1 MTAVKI
7 FTILAL
13 LALSACSGN
22 AQRTAQ
28 SLASS
33 APGQVK
39 DAALAVAIKGK
50 LATIDLDSSAAV
62 NVDVNNGSVTLSGQ
76 VRSQKARRQFEAAA
90 RSIGGVRNVDDRT
103 TVNPKVRSVRES
115 LSDAT
120 LIARIDGT
128 LLAQTGVNALKV
140 KTGVHSG
147 LVTLTGTVSS
157 RDVKQTML
165 DSVRAL
171 NGVKSVVDHIQVH
184 P

>member
-1 MTAVKI
+1 VKI
-7 FTILAL
+7 FLVVAL
-13 LALSACSGN
+13 LALGACSGN

-28 SLASS
+28 NLASA

-62 NVDVNNGSVTLSGQ
+62 SVGVDDGVVTLSGD
-76 VRSQKARRQFEAAA
+76 VRSQKVRQQFESAA
-90 RSIGGVRNVDDRT
+90 RSIGGVRSVNDRT

-115 LSDAT
+115 VSDVT
-120 LIARIDGT
+120 LIARVEGT

-140 KTGVHSG
+140 KTGAHAGV
-147 LVTLTGTVSS
+147 VTLTGTVSS

-165 DSVRAL
+165 DAVRAVG
-171 NGVKSVVDHIQVH
+171 GVKSVADHIQVR